1 MDLQLRRTQISRVS
15 TTLSTSTSGR
25 ALTPDPTKDS
35 VLKRV
40 QKLRGD

>member
-1 MDLQLRRTQISRVS
+1 MCHVIVLIVS
-15 TTLSTSTSGR
+15 DFV
-25 ALTPDPTKDS
+25 DPAKDS

>member
-1 MDLQLRRTQISRVS
+1 MASHPYSIEEPKLIES
-15 TTLSTSTSGR
+15 
-25 ALTPDPTKDS
+25 DPAKDS